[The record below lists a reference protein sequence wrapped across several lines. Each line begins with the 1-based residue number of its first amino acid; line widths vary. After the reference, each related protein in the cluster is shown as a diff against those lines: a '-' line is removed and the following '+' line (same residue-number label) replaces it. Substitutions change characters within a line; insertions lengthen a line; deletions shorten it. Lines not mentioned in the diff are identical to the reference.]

1 MKRTSFSEMP
11 CSVARTLDVVGHWWS
26 FMIVRN
32 AFYGQTRFKEFQ
44 ESLGIA
50 KNILSARLKDL
61 TEAEILE
68 RIPDRS
74 GSKYS
79 EYLLT
84 DKGRDLLPVLVS
96 LMQWGD
102 RWAAPEEGPAIELL
116 DKRTGKLIPH
126 QSLYSETG
134 QVIEPSDIGTR
145 FGPGAREML
154 TKKAAK

>member
-11 CSVARTLDVVGHWWS
+11 CSVARTLDHVGHWWS

-32 AFYGQTRFKEFQ
+32 AFYGQTRFREFQ

-61 TEAEILE
+61 TEAGIMKK
-68 RIPDRS
+68 IPDRN

-79 EYLLT
+79 EYILT
-84 DKGRDLLPVLVS
+84 EKGWDLQPVLVA

-102 RWAAPEEGPAIELL
+102 KWEPHESGPPLELL
-116 DKRTGKLIPH
+116 DKRSGISIPY
-126 QSLYSETG
+126 QGIRNAEG
-134 QVIEPSDIGTR
+134 DVIPREELTSR
-145 FGPGAREML
+145 FSSAAKEML
-154 TKKAAK
+154 MKKAAE